1 MRRGSRLAC
10 GLLAGFVAAGSAL
23 AQTETNASEPDKA
36 AIPAVSA
43 AAEPSSVPPAAPPTE
58 QTSPAQKAVAG
69 GDDPSS
75 RTPPLEDAIG
85 AEMLRQLAAS
95 AGLASPE
102 ERAALT
108 AFYES
113 RARQPLWVTSRGLS
127 ARAEQIIAEIKR
139 ADDWGLNAAD
149 FPLPAP
155 AMTIAANSEVTT
167 AELATAELK
176 LDLAVLKY
184 ARQAR
189 GGRMDPSALSNYIDR
204 KPSLLEPTAVI
215 EQIAK
220 ADAPDAY
227 LRGLHPQHPQ
237 FERLRQAYLALRG
250 GKPPL
255 TAGAA
260 EEGTT
265 SNKSKRKAPAAPE
278 AVTERKLLHNLEQW
292 RWMPGSLGE
301 TFVWVNI
308 PEFTLRVVKNGNE
321 LHAERVVTGQTDTQ
335 TPIFSDE
342 METIVFHPYWGVPDS
357 IKVKEILPGLMRG
370 GGLLERNGLRVQH
383 DGRDIDPNEVDWST
397 VDIRNFHVYQPPG
410 GGNVLGVVKFVFP
423 NKHQV
428 YMHDTPTKNLFNA
441 TQRTFSHGCMRVRNP
456 VRLAEVLLGEDKG
469 WDPKKIAA
477 LVKNG
482 PQDNHVQLTKKIPVH
497 ITYFTAWVDEAG
509 KLHTRPDVYGHESR
523 IQMGLDGKAHLIV
536 KRKEDLGPARGE
548 VVGRLAEAKSSWTR
562 RDWMRDVF
570 GNAVN
575 N

>member
-469 WDPKKIAA
+469 WEPKKIAA

>member
-10 GLLAGFVAAGSAL
+10 GLLAGCVATSSAL

-43 AAEPSSVPPAAPPTE
+43 ATEPTSVPPAATPTE
-58 QTSPAQKAVAG
+58 QTSSAQKAVAA
-69 GDDPSS
+69 GDDPSG
-75 RTPPLEDAIG
+75 RAPLEDAIG
-85 AEMLRQLAAS
+85 AEVLRQLAAS
-95 AGLASPE
+95 VGLASPE

-108 AFYES
+108 AFYEG

-127 ARAEQIIAEIKR
+127 ARAEQVVAEIKR

-155 AMTIAANSEVTT
+155 AMTTAANSGVTT
-167 AELATAELK
+167 AELAIAELK
-176 LDLAVLKY
+176 LNLAVLKY
-184 ARQAR
+184 VRHAR

-204 KPSLLEPTAVI
+204 KPPLLEPKTVI

-220 ADAPDAY
+220 ADAPDAH

-255 TAGAA
+255 TAGAE
-260 EEGTT
+260 EEGPT
-265 SNKSKRKAPAAPE
+265 SSKSKRKTPAAPE
-278 AVTERKLLHNLEQW
+278 AATTARKLLHNMEQW
-292 RWMPGSLGE
+292 RWMPESLGE
-301 TFVWVNI
+301 TYVWVNI

-321 LHAERVVTGQTDTQ
+321 LHTERVVTGQIDTQ

-370 GGLLERNGLRVQH
+370 SGLLERNGLRMQH
-383 DGRDIDPNEVDWST
+383 DGRDIDPYEVDWST

-456 VRLAEVLLGEDKG
+456 VRLAEVLLAEDKG
-469 WDPKKIAA
+469 WEPKKIAA

-497 ITYFTAWVDEAG
+497 ITYFTAWVDDAG
-509 KLHTRPDVYGHESR
+509 KLQTRPDVYGHESR
-523 IQMGLDGKAHLIV
+523 IQMGLEGKAHLIV
-536 KRKEDLGPARGE
+536 KRKEDLGPVRAG
-548 VVGRLAEAKSSWTR
+548 VVGRLAEAQSSWTR

-570 GNAVN
+570 GSAVN